1 MQQLDHP
8 NQDAWIWG
16 GLGNGAFQ
24 VWRGFWVT
32 CLPSVC
38 SFLIFCL
45 WIWLFPKSSHA
56 PSSHYI
62 YEGAS
67 GHRFLRTLYSCVRK
81 LTAADVDVEDEYI
94 PHVRAFLKS
103 SSTVDVY
110 CAAIVVVISCSFAS
124 SFQDFPSLPP
134 WIFWNIEA
142 KTMKRPSKPP
152 WGWPRG
158 SNAALVLVVLPTRK
172 PRSEVLAWACAC
184 QVNSNFEGFIKIF
197 FLKCLIHW
205 WAWFTFC
212 RSVKVWKFGCKLK
225 CSSDL
230 PGAACF
236 NTCHQ
241 TSFVMFSPDWRFD
254 ILYTDYAVSAEM
266 GKGNQQ
272 RTW

>member
-1 MQQLDHP
+1 MRHP
-8 NQDAWIWG
+8 HI
-16 GLGNGAFQ
+16 
-24 VWRGFWVT
+24 T
-32 CLPSVC
+32 
-38 SFLIFCL
+38 
-45 WIWLFPKSSHA
+45 
-56 PSSHYI
+56 Y

-158 SNAALVLVVLPTRK
+158 SNAVLVLVVLPTRK

-197 FLKCLIHW
+197 FFEMFDSLVGVIYFLSKCK
-205 WAWFTFC
+205 
-212 RSVKVWKFGCKLK
+212 SVEVRLQ
-225 CSSDL
+225 
-230 PGAACF
+230 A
-236 NTCHQ
+236 Q
-241 TSFVMFSPDWRFD
+241 V
-254 ILYTDYAVSAEM
+254 
-266 GKGNQQ
+266 
-272 RTW
+272 